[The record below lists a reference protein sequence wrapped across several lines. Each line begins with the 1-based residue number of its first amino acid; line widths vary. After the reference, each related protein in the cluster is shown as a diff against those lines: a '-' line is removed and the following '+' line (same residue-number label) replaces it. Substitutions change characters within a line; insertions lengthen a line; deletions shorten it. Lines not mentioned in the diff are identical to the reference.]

1 MAHVLL
7 LLKMKH
13 ISNSPVTRFTCC
25 LEKKG
30 YYMTARQN
38 PKRILLPLDGSERSL
53 GTVRYITKIKPF
65 FQMQVV
71 LFHVHAG
78 SPESYFDLGKDP
90 RSTGTVAYVRAWEI
104 EQKKKAR
111 HYMQKA
117 GRVLLQAGFPEEAVS
132 VKIGKRKQGIAR
144 DIIKEARQG
153 YDAVVARRR
162 GMGALRGIVLG
173 SVANKL
179 LEKLD
184 FLPFLLVGRAAA
196 ANRILLAFDGS
207 PGAMQAVEFVG
218 SILGGTD
225 FEICLIHVMR
235 SSLEAKPENQRF
247 SLPPEL
253 IENAGIDMAPKIEA
267 ASRVLLQSGFNKN
280 RISTKIITGVQSRAA
295 AIVKEARQENY
306 ETIVLGRR
314 GISQVRTFFIG
325 RVTNKV
331 IHMARGRT
339 VWVVR

>member
-1 MAHVLL
+1 
-7 LLKMKH
+7 
-13 ISNSPVTRFTCC
+13 
-25 LEKKG
+25 
-30 YYMTARQN
+30 MTARQN

-90 RSTGTVAYVRAWEI
+90 RSSGTIAHVRAWEI
-104 EQKKKAR
+104 EQKKNAR
-111 HYMQKA
+111 DFMEKA
-117 GRVLLQAGFPEEAVS
+117 GGILLRAGFPEEAVS
-132 VKIGKRKQGIAR
+132 VKIQKRKQGIAR
-144 DIIKEARQG
+144 DIIKEAREG

-162 GMGALRGIVLG
+162 GLGALRGIVLG

-184 FLPFLLVGRAAA
+184 FLPFLLVGRTAV

-207 PGAMQAVEFVG
+207 PGAMQAVKFVG
-218 SILGGTD
+218 STLGGTD
-225 FEICLIHVMR
+225 LEICLIHVIR
-235 SSLEAKPENQRF
+235 GSLEAKPKYQRF
-247 SLPPEL
+247 FLPREF
-253 IENAGIDMAPKIEA
+253 IENAEIDIAPKIEEA
-267 ASRVLLQSGFNKN
+267 RMLLLQAGVKEN
-280 RISTKIITGVQSRAA
+280 RISTKIISGVQSRAA
-295 AIVKEARQENY
+295 AIVKEAREENY
-306 ETIVLGRR
+306 DTIVLGRR
-314 GISQVRTFFIG
+314 GLSKVRTFFIG

-331 IHMARGRT
+331 IHLARERT